1 MLWKSQ
7 TQVSHS
13 LCLQG
18 ACTER
23 KERRKSSNVYN
34 AREKKKKQNIKR
46 RLVTEKMTSVRG
58 SEYELQG
65 GDQAMNWASKN
76 G

>member
-1 MLWKSQ
+1 MSTMQ
-7 TQVSHS
+7 
-13 LCLQG
+13 
-18 ACTER
+18 
-23 KERRKSSNVYN
+23 
-34 AREKKKKQNIKR
+34 EKKKTKQNIKR

>member
-1 MLWKSQ
+1 MSTMQ
-7 TQVSHS
+7 
-13 LCLQG
+13 
-18 ACTER
+18 
-23 KERRKSSNVYN
+23 
-34 AREKKKKQNIKR
+34 EKNIKR
-46 RLVTEKMTSVRG
+46 SLVTEKMTSVRG